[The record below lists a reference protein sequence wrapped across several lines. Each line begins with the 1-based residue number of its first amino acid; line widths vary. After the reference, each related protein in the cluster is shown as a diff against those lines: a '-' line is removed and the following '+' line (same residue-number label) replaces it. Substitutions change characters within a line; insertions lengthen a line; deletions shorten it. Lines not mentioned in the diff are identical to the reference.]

1 MKSPALQ
8 QEAGASRPAG
18 MPVLLL
24 AYPLL
29 VHLAVVWRAPLLE
42 WLALVLLCA
51 IPQFRSLRAGQPGNW
66 LLLLVL
72 AALLYALVRVGGGMV
87 VLFIQPVLIPATLA
101 AVFAGSL
108 RRGQVPLVTRM
119 AQMIGGPLEP
129 EGRVYTRQVTWL
141 WVWVLGLLAATDL
154 GLALFAAA
162 PAWSLFSNFLSYV
175 LVGLVFVI
183 EYGYR
188 RLRFPTHDH
197 PAFIEYMRRVV
208 RTDYRAV

>member
-1 MKSPALQ
+1 MKNPAMQ
-8 QEAGASRPAG
+8 QETGARRPG
-18 MPVLLL
+18 LMTVLLL

-29 VHLAVVWRAPLLE
+29 VHLAVARQAPSLE

-51 IPQFRSLRAGQPGNW
+51 LPQVRSLRAGRLGNW
-66 LLLLVL
+66 LLLMVL
-72 AALLYALVRVGGGMV
+72 AALLYALVRAGGGMV
-87 VLFIQPVLIPATLA
+87 VLYIQPVLIPATLA

-108 RRGQVPLVTRM
+108 RRGQVPLVTRL

-129 EGRVYTRQVTWL
+129 EVRVYTRRVTWL

-154 GLALFAAA
+154 GLALFAA
-162 PAWSLFSNFLSYV
+162 PPVWSLFSNFLSYL
-175 LVGLVFVI
+175 LVGLVFVV

-197 PAFIEYMRRVV
+197 PAFVEYMRRVV
-208 RTDYRAV
+208 HTDYRAV

>member
-1 MKSPALQ
+1 MQ
-8 QEAGASRPAG
+8 QEPAARRPG
-18 MPVLLL
+18 LMPIMLL

-29 VHLAVVWRAPLLE
+29 VHLAVLRQAPWLE

-51 IPQFRSLRAGQPGNW
+51 IPQVRSLRAGRPGNW
-66 LLLLVL
+66 LLLMAL
-72 AALLYALVRVGGGMV
+72 AALLYVLVRAGGGMV

-129 EGRVYTRQVTWL
+129 EVRVYTRQVTWL
-141 WVWVLGLLAATDL
+141 WVWVLALLAATDL
-154 GLALFAAA
+154 GLALFAA
-162 PAWSLFSNFLSYV
+162 PPVWSLFSNFLSYV
-175 LVGLVFVI
+175 LVGLVFAI

-188 RLRFPTHDH
+188 RLRFPAHDH
-197 PAFIEYMRRVV
+197 PAFVDYMRRVL